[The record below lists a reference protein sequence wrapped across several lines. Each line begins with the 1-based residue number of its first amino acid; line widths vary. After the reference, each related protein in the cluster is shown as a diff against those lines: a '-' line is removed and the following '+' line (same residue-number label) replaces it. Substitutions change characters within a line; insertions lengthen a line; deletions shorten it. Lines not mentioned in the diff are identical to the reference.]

1 MCGKNISR
9 ILSVLLLCWLLVW
22 PVICSAAT
30 MSITEQEMQTLLQN
44 SKRLGEINSYL
55 QLNSTDSQKT
65 LLQVSAELKASLAE
79 LQTLK
84 AELAKLQENLLIAKS
99 LSQSQQDLLRKTNE
113 SFQQYS
119 NEQKQKINSLR
130 RDRTGWEIVSVI
142 LAAVAVIK

>member
-65 LLQVSAELKASLAE
+65 LLQVSAELKASQAE

-99 LSQSQQDLLRKTNE
+99 LSQSQQGLLRKTNE